1 MATPKSQNQSPHS
14 EGRANPSQ
22 SGNRPRCVLWHGA
35 STELPGELLESL
47 TRKIGRVIVC
57 TEPYAALAEACLI
70 DREYA
75 EASRLTGQPVR
86 AGGAGVLL
94 LVQPTNLPLTAAILE
109 AASLYAP
116 GLQRWQYDR
125 AANPKLRTIV
135 EGEVRQATP
144 QNVERAPSA
153 APLPKVSDRSAAF
166 AAPAVPEVK
175 PMPQRG
181 LHLAE
186 SVPVVAISGPGLA
199 GGPGADGPP
208 RLRIA
213 GTDTESAGA
222 NGTERARR
230 PVPVLTEDELQ
241 ILLSDD
247 PIPPA
252 GTAMK
257 PRVDRPGGGW

>member
-1 MATPKSQNQSPHS
+1 MATPYNQNQSPHS
-14 EGRANPSQ
+14 EGRATPPQ
-22 SGNRPRCVLWHGA
+22 SGHRARCVLWHGA
-35 STELPGELLESL
+35 SAELPGELLESL
-47 TRKIGRVIVC
+47 TRKIGRVSVC
-57 TEPYAALAEACLI
+57 TEGYAALAEACLI
-70 DREYA
+70 DREYT
-75 EASRLTGQPVR
+75 EALRLSGQPVR

-94 LVQPTNLPLTAAILE
+94 LVQPASLPLAGAILE

-125 AANPKLRTIV
+125 TANPKLRTIV
-135 EGEVRQATP
+135 EGEVRPTSP
-144 QNVERAPSA
+144 QIVERPTGT
-153 APLPKVSDRSAAF
+153 PRVGERSAAS
-166 AAPAVPEVK
+166 AASGVPEVK
-175 PMPQRG
+175 PLAQPARG

-186 SVPVVAISGPGLA
+186 SVPVVAISGPGLT
-199 GGPGADGPP
+199 GGGGSGDGP

-213 GTDTESAGA
+213 GTEVERSGVEGA
-222 NGTERARR
+222 ERSRR

-257 PRVDRPGGGW
+257 PRADRPGGGW